1 MFCQHGDLVVRAVL
15 LVAQSNPHEG
25 KQLQSWT
32 PPPATNVLSDAYSH
46 LTKRKKKSLHM
57 FFFLVVE
64 IFSGKRQN
72 YDELCLATQACTAQ
86 LETCLSD
93 LLL

>member
-15 LVAQSNPHEG
+15 LVAQSNPHDG

-46 LTKRKKKSLHM
+46 LTKKKKKSLHM
-57 FFFLVVE
+57 FFFFGGRN
-64 IFSGKRQN
+64 IFRKKT
-72 YDELCLATQACTAQ
+72 EL
-86 LETCLSD
+86 
-93 LLL
+93 